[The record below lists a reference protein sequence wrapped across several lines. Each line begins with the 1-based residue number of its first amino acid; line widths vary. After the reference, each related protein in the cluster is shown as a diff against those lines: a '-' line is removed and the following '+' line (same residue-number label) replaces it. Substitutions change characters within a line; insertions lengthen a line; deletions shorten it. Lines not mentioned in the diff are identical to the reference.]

1 MSSLLSMTR
10 NTILKPIVFLA
21 ALLPLAQLIFRQ
33 LTTGLGAN
41 PVEVMTHRTGLTALI
56 LLFIT
61 LAITP
66 LRKLTGLY
74 WLIQYRRMLGLFA
87 FFYAC
92 LHFLIYAVLDQSLDL
107 ASVTKDVY
115 KRPFITVGFLAFILM
130 FPLALTS
137 TKGWI
142 RRLGKRWQQ
151 LHRLIYV
158 SAAAG
163 ALHFFWL
170 VKKDKREPLIYAAVL
185 ALLLGYRAV
194 NYFLSR
200 KSLPATRTA
209 APAKVAEER
218 G

>member
-66 LRKLTGLY
+66 LRKMTGLY

-130 FPLALTS
+130 IPLALPS

>member
-1 MSSLLSMTR
+1 MTR
-10 NTILKPIVFLA
+10 NTVLKPIVFIA

-33 LTTGLGAN
+33 VTTGLGAN
-41 PVEVMTHRTGLTALI
+41 PVEVMTHRTGLTALV

-61 LAITP
+61 LSVTP

-92 LHFLIYAVLDQSLDL
+92 LHFLIYAVLDQSLDP
-107 ASVTKDVY
+107 STVIKDVY
-115 KRPFITVGFLAFILM
+115 KRPFITVGFLAFILLI
-130 FPLALTS
+130 PLALTS
-137 TKGWI
+137 TEGWI
-142 RRLGKRWQQ
+142 RRLGKRWQS

-163 ALHFFWL
+163 ALHFYWL

-185 ALLLGYRAV
+185 TVLLGYRAV
-194 NYFLSR
+194 TYFAARQSR
-200 KSLPATRTA
+200 PAIRSA
-209 APAKVAEER
+209 APAKVVEEHV
-218 G
+218 

>member
-1 MSSLLSMTR
+1 MTR

-66 LRKLTGLY
+66 LRKMTGLY

-130 FPLALTS
+130 IPLALTS

>member
-130 FPLALTS
+130 IPLALTS

>member
-1 MSSLLSMTR
+1 MTR

>member
-1 MSSLLSMTR
+1 MTR

-61 LAITP
+61 LTITP
-66 LRKLTGLY
+66 LRKMTGLY

-130 FPLALTS
+130 IPLALTS

>member
-1 MSSLLSMTR
+1 MTR

-66 LRKLTGLY
+66 LRKMTGLY

-185 ALLLGYRAV
+185 ALLLGYRAA

>member
-1 MSSLLSMTR
+1 MANR
-10 NTILKPIVFLA
+10 NTILKPIVFIA
-21 ALLPLAQLIFRQ
+21 ALLPLSQLVLAQ

-61 LAITP
+61 LAISP
-66 LRKLTGLY
+66 LRKLTGVY

-92 LHFLIYAVLDQSLDL
+92 LHFIIYAVLDQSLDI

-130 FPLALTS
+130 IPLALTS
-137 TKGWI
+137 TQGWI
-142 RRLGKRWQQ
+142 RRLGKRWTQ
-151 LHRLIYV
+151 LHRLIYI

-170 VKKDKREPLIYAAVL
+170 VKKDKREPLIYVAVL
-185 ALLLGYRAV
+185 ALLLGYRVV
-194 NYFLSR
+194 NHFFAR
-200 KSLPATRTA
+200 KSRPSGRTA
-209 APAKVAEER
+209 APATVAEER
-218 G
+218 V

>member
-66 LRKLTGLY
+66 LRKMTGLY

-130 FPLALTS
+130 IPLALTS

>member
-1 MSSLLSMTR
+1 MTR

-66 LRKLTGLY
+66 LRKMTGLY

>member
-66 LRKLTGLY
+66 LRKMTGLY